1 VCFSTIE
8 ACISSAVLPQPAEP
22 ANGCVALLHE
32 NRTCTLILA
41 IGVYTCVLSGLAI
54 EVTTTIR
61 NDYAIVASAN
71 VIHELGELPVLE
83 DYWHDLLHNLTG
95 LMLYAL
101 AGSYVLVNRT
111 RRRRLDDQ
119 HDHVVGGMQRK
130 KNRQHK
136 RRVTRKINNCK
147 PIIRRYSNNKKL
159 FFIRANII
167 KNNNRLKT
175 KKNRKIMNK

>member
-1 VCFSTIE
+1 
-8 ACISSAVLPQPAEP
+8 
-22 ANGCVALLHE
+22 
-32 NRTCTLILA
+32 
-41 IGVYTCVLSGLAI
+41 VYTCVLSGLAI

-61 NDYAIVASAN
+61 NDYAIVAGAN

-101 AGSYVLVNRT
+101 AGGYILVNRT
-111 RRRRLDDQ
+111 RRRYRYDQ
-119 HDHVVGGMQRK
+119 HDHVVGGMQRR

-136 RRVTRKINNCK
+136 RRVTRKINNYK
-147 PIIRRYSNNKKL
+147 PIIRRYSNKKKS